1 MTSAPW
7 AEASR
12 AASSCLSIIAS
23 WLPAQ
28 SVCSSA
34 AFTVVDMA
42 PPRASRP
49 GRERLRPVPLPGMVA
64 RPREGRKPGG
74 GQGARAHVST
84 QGADRGC
91 ARCDNRGMRLY
102 LIGEV
107 DDAPLHVAL
116 ETAVDLADGLAKIDG
131 YRFVT
136 RPELEAL
143 PHGREALAIWEAG
156 DDAIFESRTRAFS
169 DDA

>member
-1 MTSAPW
+1 
-7 AEASR
+7 
-12 AASSCLSIIAS
+12 
-23 WLPAQ
+23 
-28 SVCSSA
+28 
-34 AFTVVDMA
+34 
-42 PPRASRP
+42 
-49 GRERLRPVPLPGMVA
+49 
-64 RPREGRKPGG
+64 
-74 GQGARAHVST
+74 
-84 QGADRGC
+84 
-91 ARCDNRGMRLY
+91 MRLY

-156 DDAIFESRTRAFS
+156 DDAVFEARTRAFG
-169 DDA
+169 DDAWAKEQHFDAMTDAEKAEYLRGRLLAAGLDPAKVHGLVRERRRKGLRIADE

>member
-1 MTSAPW
+1 
-7 AEASR
+7 
-12 AASSCLSIIAS
+12 
-23 WLPAQ
+23 
-28 SVCSSA
+28 
-34 AFTVVDMA
+34 
-42 PPRASRP
+42 
-49 GRERLRPVPLPGMVA
+49 
-64 RPREGRKPGG
+64 
-74 GQGARAHVST
+74 
-84 QGADRGC
+84 
-91 ARCDNRGMRLY
+91 MRLY

-156 DDAIFESRTRAFS
+156 DDSAFEARTRAFS
-169 DDA
+169 DDAWAKEQHFDSMSEADKAEYLRGRLLAAGLDPAKVHGLVRERRRKGLRIAGEPDTAHPSGGPET